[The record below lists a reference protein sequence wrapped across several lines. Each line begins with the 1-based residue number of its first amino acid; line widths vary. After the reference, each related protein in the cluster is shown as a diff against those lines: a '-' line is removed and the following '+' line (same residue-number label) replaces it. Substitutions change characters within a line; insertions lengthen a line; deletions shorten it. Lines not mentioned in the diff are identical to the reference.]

1 MTMLARI
8 STSCLVFV
16 FNQCNKVVTDAC
28 RVLIVEQE
36 TVRNEQHK
44 T

>member
-1 MTMLARI
+1 MAMLARI

-16 FNQCNKVVTDAC
+16 FNQCNKVVTDAWH
-28 RVLIVEQE
+28 VFIVEQE
-36 TVRNEQHK
+36 AVGNEQHK